1 MTINTSIPSSFI
13 DESLIQQTLERTRGC
28 DAAAARDVLAKA
40 REMGGLDAGDVAV
53 LMQVQ
58 DQDVN
63 AEMFEAARLLKETIY
78 GKRIVLFAPLY
89 VSNICKNECVYCAF
103 RVKNTELKRK
113 ALSQAEVAEEVR
125 ALIRQGHKRLL
136 LVAGEGYPAEGFDY
150 ILNCIDTVYATKV
163 DHGEIRRVNVNVA
176 PLEVEQFKQLK
187 DRNIG
192 TYQLFQET
200 YHRETYAR
208 VHLGGQKRNYDYRV
222 TAFDRAMTAGINDVG
237 LGLLFGLYDWKF
249 EMLALMQHIKH
260 LETEFVGPHTVSVPR
275 IEPALGSDI
284 ASRPA
289 HAVSDEE
296 FRRLV
301 AILRLAVPYTGIIM
315 STRENAQTRR
325 ETLGLGVSQI
335 SAGSRTN
342 PGGYT
347 ADGETNQAEQFQ
359 LGDHRSLD
367 EVVRD
372 LTDMGYVP
380 SFCTACYRMGRTG
393 RDFMDLAKPG
403 LIKQHCSP
411 NALSS
416 FQEYL
421 NNYAS
426 PTTRAAGEKLIEAE
440 LRPMTP
446 AELKIST
453 SLLTRVRANERD
465 VCI

>member
-1 MTINTSIPSSFI
+1 MASCTASSFI
-13 DESLIQQTLERTRGC
+13 DEELIHKTLDATRGC
-28 DAAAARDVLAKA
+28 DNSQARDVLARA
-40 REMGGLDAGDVAV
+40 RQMAGLDASDVAV

-58 DQDVN
+58 DPNVLE
-63 AEMFEAARLLKETIY
+63 EMFETARLVKETIY

-89 VSNICKNECVYCAF
+89 VSNICQNECVYCAF
-103 RVKNTELKRK
+103 RARNTQLKRK

-125 ALIRQGHKRLL
+125 ALVRQGHKRLL

-150 ILNCIDTVYATKV
+150 VLKCIDTIYATKV

-176 PLEVEQFKQLK
+176 PLEVAQFKQLK
-187 DRNIG
+187 DRGIG

-222 TAFDRAMTAGINDVG
+222 TAFDRAMKAGIDDVG
-237 LGLLFGLYDWKF
+237 IGVLFGLYDWKF
-249 EMLALMQHIKH
+249 EMLAMMQHIRH
-260 LETEFVGPHTVSVPR
+260 LESVLCGPHTISVPR
-275 IEPALGSDI
+275 MEPACGSDV
-284 ASRPA
+284 ASRPP
-289 HAVSDEE
+289 HAVSDED
-296 FRRLV
+296 FHKLV

-325 ETLGLGVSQI
+325 ETLALGVSQI
-335 SAGSRTN
+335 SGGSRTN

-347 ADGETNQAEQFQ
+347 ADGETNKAEQFQ

-367 EVVRD
+367 EVVAD
-372 LTDMGYVP
+372 LADMGYVP

-403 LIKQHCSP
+403 LIKQHCHP

-421 NNYAS
+421 NDYAS
-426 PTTRAAGEKLIEAE
+426 PATRAAGEKLIESE

-446 AELKIST
+446 AELKLAN
-453 SLLTRVRANERD
+453 SLLTKVRANQRD
-465 VCI
+465 VYV

>member
-1 MTINTSIPSSFI
+1 MNTGIKASFI
-13 DESLIQQTLERTRGC
+13 DESLIQQTLERTRAC

-40 REMGGLDAGDVAV
+40 REMRGLDAADVAL

-58 DQDVN
+58 DQGVI
-63 AEMFEAARLLKETIY
+63 AEMFAAARQVKETIY

-89 VSNICKNECVYCAF
+89 VSNICRNECVYCAF
-103 RVKNTELKRK
+103 RAKNTQLKRK

-187 DRNIG
+187 ARGIG

-200 YHRETYAR
+200 YHRETYAQ

-222 TAFDRAMTAGINDVG
+222 TAFDRAMTAGIDDVG

-249 EMLALMQHIKH
+249 EVLALMQHIKH
-260 LETEFVGPHTVSVPR
+260 LETEFVGPHTISVPR
-275 IEPALGSDI
+275 MEPAWGSDV
-284 ASRPA
+284 ASRPP
-289 HAVSDEE
+289 HAVSDDE

-325 ETLGLGVSQI
+325 ETLALGVSQI
-335 SAGSRTN
+335 SGGSRTN

-347 ADGETNQAEQFQ
+347 ADGETNKAEQFQ

-372 LTDMGYVP
+372 LTEMGYVP

-393 RDFMDLAKPG
+393 HDFMDLAKPG

-421 NNYAS
+421 NDYAT
-426 PTTRAAGEKLIEAE
+426 PDTRAAGEKLIEAE
-440 LRPMTP
+440 LPRMTP
-446 AELKIST
+446 AEFKISDA
-453 SLLTRVRANERD
+453 LLTRVRAKERD
-465 VCI
+465 VCV